1 MNELLGMC
9 RWCGCPVY
17 RDGPV
22 EFEGV
27 WCNHEIQTGVD
38 EEVKNDGSY
47 VAGKSEVA

>member
-1 MNELLGMC
+1 MELLGMC

-27 WCNHEIQTGVD
+27 WCDHEVQTGVD
-38 EEVKNDGSY
+38 EEVKRNETENLSN
-47 VAGKSEVA
+47 VFAR